1 MKCNC
6 SYCDREF
13 PSYKLASTSFTEEAC
28 ESCINLL
35 ISELEDALDT
45 IRRKSSENDE

>member
-1 MKCNC
+1 MERSC
-6 SYCDREF
+6 SYCDRKL
-13 PSYKLASTSFTEEAC
+13 PSHKLASTSFTEEAC